1 MTSSRPF
8 AALSISLALLGGS
21 GAAQAQTADGGLERF
36 ARTNVIA
43 GQGAATCHVSVDY
56 MRQAVMN
63 QPMFSGEV
71 TRDPATGKYAAIFI
85 ERPSQKDSPRFAVS
99 AEELLAPGRTE
110 AIRSAVQR
118 DCVGNFSALKNH
130 ERAVSS
136 VRDAMRQGGTDTLP
150 QASAD
155 SAEYTVQPIQTPNA
169 RRTAPAVVAPASGA
183 TVTPPP
189 PPPTAQ
195 QPRAVTADEFKGMSS
210 DARAMIVQGAYHCQ
224 VSTEVMRQAFEQTPM
239 FTGTIQRNNK
249 TGELSA
255 LFQVPA
261 TGEYSRVPESVL
273 MSPERA
279 QALDRAAAQKGPNC
293 PAGYANQLSN
303 MAAGSKMLE
312 VKTAELLNRNPN
324 LIKPRGP

>member
-1 MTSSRPF
+1 MAAPRPF
-8 AALSISLALLGGS
+8 AALGISLALLGGT
-21 GAAQAQTADGGLERF
+21 GAAQAQTADSGLERF
-36 ARTNVIA
+36 ARTNAIV
-43 GQGAATCHVSVDY
+43 GQGAATCRVTVDY

-99 AEELLAPGRTE
+99 ADDLLVPGRTE
-110 AIRSAVQR
+110 AIQSAVQR

-136 VRDAMRQGGTDTLP
+136 VKAAMRQGGTDTLP
-150 QASAD
+150 QANAD
-155 SAEYTVQPIQTPNA
+155 GAEYSVQPMESPNA
-169 RRTAPAVVAPASGA
+169 RRNAPAVVAP
-183 TVTPPP
+183 PPQVVA

-195 QPRAVTADEFKGMSS
+195 PPRAVTADEFKGMSS
-210 DARAMIVQGAYHCQ
+210 DARAMIVQGAFRCQ

-239 FTGTIQRNNK
+239 FTGTIQRKNS

-255 LFQVPA
+255 LFQVSA

-273 MSPERA
+273 MNPERA
-279 QALDRAAAQKGPNC
+279 RALDQAAAQQGPNC
-293 PAGYANQLSN
+293 PTNYANQLSN

-324 LIKPRGP
+324 LLKPRSP